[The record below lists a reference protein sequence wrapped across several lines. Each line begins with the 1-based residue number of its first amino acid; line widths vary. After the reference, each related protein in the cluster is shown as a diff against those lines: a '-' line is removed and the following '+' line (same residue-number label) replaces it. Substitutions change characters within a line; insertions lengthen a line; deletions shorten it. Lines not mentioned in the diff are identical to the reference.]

1 MPIYEYR
8 CGECEVS
15 FEAFVRQGHH
25 DDAECPHC
33 GGHKLSREMS
43 TFAARSSNGNGNGT
57 SEAAQAIAASGLGR
71 PSGGCCGA
79 GGCGCH

>member
-8 CGECEVS
+8 CADCAVS
-15 FEAFVRQGHH
+15 FEALVRSAH
-25 DDAECPHC
+25 DAAECPHC
-33 GGHKLSREMS
+33 HGHKLSREMS
-43 TFAARSSNGNGNGT
+43 TFAARSSNGNGNGG